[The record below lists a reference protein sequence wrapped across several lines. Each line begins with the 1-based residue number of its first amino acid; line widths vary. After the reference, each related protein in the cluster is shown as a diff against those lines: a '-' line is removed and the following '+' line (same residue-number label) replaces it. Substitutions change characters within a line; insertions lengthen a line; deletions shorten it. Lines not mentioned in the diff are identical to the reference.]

1 MGTLSVERKHRV
13 LHVILNRP
21 EKRNALT
28 SEMCSGIVDAI
39 KGAQND
45 GQVGSILLSSAG
57 PVFCA
62 GMDVDE
68 AISTSH
74 AQLTDLHDDLFSV
87 GFHSTKPIV
96 VCVGGA
102 ALGGGVGL
110 VAQGHIVLASENAV
124 FGLTEI
130 RIGLWPFMVYRSVEA
145 AIGARRTLEL
155 SLTGRTFGSHDA
167 LRWAL
172 VHQVCPPAETY
183 DRAKG
188 VARDMAKAS
197 PAAINAGL
205 DYYHRSRGKSWE
217 EAGDLAAELR
227 VKVMEG
233 DDLKEGFEAFKHKRE
248 PHWPSM
254 PPEFYNPKQAQ
265 PVTNAKSNNGSER

>member
-1 MGTLSVERKHRV
+1 MTLTVERKHRI
-13 LHVILNRP
+13 LHLTLNRP

-28 SEMCSGIVDAI
+28 SEMCAGIVDAI
-39 KGAQND
+39 RSAQD
-45 GQVGSILLSSAG
+45 DAQVGSILVCAAG

-68 AISTSH
+68 ALSMSH
-74 AQLTDLHDDLFSV
+74 GELSDLHDDLFSV
-87 GFHSTKPIV
+87 GFHSRKPIV
-96 VCVGGA
+96 VCVSGA

-110 VAQGHIVLASENAV
+110 VAQGHVVFASENSV

-155 SLTGRTFGSHDA
+155 SLTGKTFNSHHA
-167 LRWAL
+167 LDWAL
-172 VHQVCPPAETY
+172 VHQVCPPSETL

-188 VARDMAKAS
+188 MARELAKAS
-197 PAAINAGL
+197 PAAIETGL

-217 EAGDLAAELR
+217 EAGDIAAELR
-227 VKVMEG
+227 LKVMESE
-233 DDLKEGFEAFKHKRE
+233 DLKEGFDAFKHKRE
-248 PHWPSM
+248 PQWPSM
-254 PPEFYNPKQAQ
+254 PPEFYHHKQGNSSPSGKA
-265 PVTNAKSNNGSER
+265 NNGSER

>member
-1 MGTLSVERKHRV
+1 MTVIVEHKHRV
-13 LHVILNRP
+13 LHVTLNRP

-39 KGAQND
+39 RSAQGD
-45 GQVGSILLSSAG
+45 QHTGSILLSAAG

-68 AISTSH
+68 ALAVSH
-74 AQLTDLHDDLFSV
+74 AQLADLHDDLFSL
-87 GFHSTKPIV
+87 GFHSKKPIV
-96 VCVGGA
+96 VCVSGA

-110 VAQGHIVLASENAV
+110 VAQGHVVLASENSV

-130 RIGLWPFMVYRSVEA
+130 RIGLWPFLVYRSVEA
-145 AIGARRTLEL
+145 AIGPRRTLEL
-155 SLTGRTFGSHDA
+155 SLTGRTFNSHDA

-172 VHQVCPPAETY
+172 VHQICPPSETY

-188 VARDMAKAS
+188 MARELAKAS
-197 PAAINAGL
+197 PAAVDAGL
-205 DYYHRSRGKSWE
+205 EYYHRSRGKSWD

-227 VKVMEG
+227 VKVMESE
-233 DDLKEGFEAFKHKRE
+233 DVKEGFDAFRHKRE
-248 PHWPSM
+248 PQWPSM
-254 PPEFYNPKQAQ
+254 PPEFYHKH
-265 PVTNAKSNNGSER
+265 PVTPGKPHDGSER